1 MGNLLMVLTAAIWGF
16 TFVAQKT
23 GMDHLGPFMF
33 NAVRFF
39 IGATCL
45 VILLRWFKTQ
55 SLSRKGI
62 LWGVAMGT
70 VLFFG
75 AMLQQIG
82 LIETTAGKSAF
93 ITVIYILLV
102 PVFLSFAGNK
112 LPIQIW
118 PAAFL
123 VLYGLYLINITE
135 GDLNGINN
143 GDYWVL
149 ASAIFW
155 ASHILVI
162 EKAVKHHDPLRLSIV
177 QFYVCSF
184 LAMLGVFIFEPV
196 GLNDIWEGVQ
206 GAWLE
211 LAYAGMAATAI
222 AYTLQVVAQK
232 SVPSHHAALVLSLEA
247 VFGVIGGVWLLSE
260 ELTVRMLLGFTLMF
274 MGIILAQW
282 RFGKSQLLKKGGGA
296 ITLIQQEISRLLK
309 SGL

>member
-1 MGNLLMVLTAAIWGF
+1 MKSVPSAMMGNLLMVFTAAIWGF

-45 VILLRWFKTQ
+45 VFLLRWFKSQKLT
-55 SLSRKGI
+55 RKGI
-62 LWGVAMGT
+62 FWGIAMGV
-70 VLFFG
+70 VLFIG

-102 PVFLSFAGNK
+102 PVFLSFLGNK
-112 LPIQIW
+112 LPLQIW

-135 GDLNGINN
+135 GDLNGISN

-155 ASHILVI
+155 ASHILII
-162 EKAVKHHDPLRLSIV
+162 EKAVKYHDPLRLSIV
-177 QFYVCSF
+177 QFYICSF
-184 LAMLGVFIFEPV
+184 LALLGVFIFEPV
-196 GLNDIWEGVQ
+196 GLNVVWEGVQ

-211 LAYAGMAATAI
+211 LAYAGVAATAI

-247 VFGVIGGVWLLSE
+247 VFGVIGGVWLLGE
-260 ELTVRMLLGFTLMF
+260 DLTVRMLLGFSLMF
-274 MGIILAQW
+274 AGIILAQW
-282 RFGKSQLLKKGGGA
+282 SFKKTPQLSKKGGGA
-296 ITLIQQEISRLLK
+296 I
-309 SGL
+309 